1 MVVPEGFV
9 LPSWYLLVPLVL
21 VLAMVVAILWV
32 LAPPVTDRTVV
43 AFAPWMML
51 GSTFH
56 VLYRLEAW
64 PETVAALFS
73 SPTVYLT
80 TALLAGI
87 VWLLGS
93 FVYAAGLQPSIERV
107 VGVVGTG
114 FFAMFAAVTVGH
126 GWETGAFDPLW
137 PVLAVVMSGVVTAL
151 AWLVLSLTYTQAA
164 ATTGMTGALVVF
176 SQALDGVSTAVGYD
190 VLGVHEEVPASRA
203 ILEAGEAL
211 PTYEYLG
218 AGWLFVV
225 VKLALA
231 LVVVGLF
238 TDFVRESPRRGRI
251 VLAFIAAVGLGP
263 GVHNVLLF
271 LAT

>member
-1 MVVPEGFV
+1 MVVPDGFV
-9 LPSWYLLVPLVL
+9 LPPWYFFVPLVL
-21 VLAMVVAILWV
+21 LLAVVVALLWV
-32 LAPPVTDRTVV
+32 LEPPVTDRTVV

-64 PETVAALFS
+64 PEPIAALFS

-80 TALLAGI
+80 TALIAGV

-93 FVYAAGLQPSIERV
+93 FVYAAGLQPSIERL

-114 FFAMFAAVTVGH
+114 FFAVFAAVTIAH
-126 GWETGAFDPLW
+126 GWEVGTFSPLW
-137 PVLAVVMSGVVTAL
+137 PVLSVVITGIVTAL
-151 AWLVLSLTYTQAA
+151 AWLVLSLTYTQAV

-190 VLGVHEEVPASRA
+190 VIGVHEEVPASRF
-203 ILEAGEAL
+203 ILETGEAL

-225 VKLALA
+225 VKVLLA

-238 TDFVRESPRRGRI
+238 TDFVREAPRRGRI

-271 LAT
+271 IAT